1 MGSEER
7 TALVTGASR
16 GIGRAIAERLARGGY
31 KVAVNYRQDEAQAM
45 AAVMSIRQAGGQAEA
60 FRADVSRGEEAEALV
75 NAVREHFGGLD
86 ILVNNAGIARD
97 TLLLRMRPA
106 DWDDVIQTNLSSVYH
121 CTRAALKHM
130 VRQRFGRIVS
140 VTSIAGLVGNVG
152 QANYAAAKAGII
164 GFTKSVA
171 KEWASRGITVNAVAP
186 GLIETDLTA
195 AMSAADRQ
203 ALVEHIPLGRMGE
216 PQEIAEAVWYL
227 VHAGYVTGHVLVVD
241 GGLAMQ

>member
-16 GIGRAIAERLARGGY
+16 GIGRAIAERLGRGGY
-31 KVAVNYRQDEAQAM
+31 RVAVNYRRDEDQAL
-45 AAVMSIRQAGGQAEA
+45 ATVMSIRAAGGQAEA
-60 FRADVSRGEEAEALV
+60 FRADVSVGDEAESLV

-86 ILVNNAGIARD
+86 VLVNNAGIARD
-97 TLLLRMRPA
+97 TLLLRMRPD
-106 DWDDVIQTNLSSVYH
+106 DWDAVIHTNLSSVYH

-130 VRQRFGRIVS
+130 VRQRYGRIVS
-140 VTSIAGLVGNVG
+140 ITSIAGLVGNVG

-186 GLIETDLTA
+186 GLIETDLTQDMA
-195 AMSAADRQ
+195 EAQRN
-203 ALVEHIPLGRMGE
+203 ALLEHIPVGRIGQ

-227 VHAGYVTGHVLVVD
+227 VHASYVTGHVLVVD